1 MVNVRQ
7 THDYQHAVPADLGP
21 WLQRI
26 KENNPGLD
34 GHCDQALIEAVTSV
48 REAEADFA
56 ASSPQA
62 DALMP
67 AQGSSLGIG
76 LEMAE
81 ILSELGVGLE
91 GLRASI
97 LYRAVREQKMT
108 LVQVRRQFGREIAS
122 LIEKVLDM
130 AVITALRGEVPAQ
143 TLGHDSAYH
152 TAKVRE
158 MLVSIIDDVRVA
170 LLKLAERTC
179 AIRAVK
185 DAAPEKR
192 QAVAREVFDIYAPLA
207 RRLGIGHLKWE
218 LEDLAFRYMEP
229 DEYQQIARLL
239 AEKRSERQKYIAQM
253 IRTIEVELER
263 LGKKGEVTGRAKN
276 IYSIWRKMNRKD
288 IGFSQVYDIRAVRVL
303 VPTVSD
309 CYAVLGIV
317 HSKWRNIPNEFDDYI
332 ASPKE
337 NGYRSLHTAVIGP
350 GRKVIEVQIRT
361 YEMHEEAEFGICAHW
376 HYKDGG
382 EHSSRTFDEKMAW
395 LRQVLEWHDSI
406 GDRAI
411 GNFLQEERGT
421 ERVYVFTPKGHVI
434 DLPNG
439 STPVDFAYHIH
450 SEVGHRCKGAK
461 INDRIAPLTYR
472 LKTADQVHIITGR
485 HAEPSRDWLN
495 RSLGYVKT
503 TRARS
508 KIQQWFKQQDRDQ
521 NIEAGRNALAG
532 EFHQLGLNI
541 DTVPTLVTSFA
552 RASEEDFFE
561 EIGSGQLEL
570 QTVIGVAQRA
580 KGIITDTL
588 NPAMQQAQ
596 RFGDSEHYLYGAG
609 DMTIHVAAC
618 CKPEPGQAVSGY
630 KTRGRGVSVHRK
642 DCGNLLSLQA
652 GEPLKV
658 LQLSWGSAPQKIF
671 PVTVVIKSY
680 DRSGLLRDVTGLI
693 DEMGIFIDALHTGA
707 SRGGIVN
714 VEITTEIDSIE
725 RLSKMLARL
734 RQIPNVIDVWR
745 KAG

>member
-1 MVNVRQ
+1 MVNIRQ
-7 THDYQHAVPADLGP
+7 SHDYEHAVPEDLEP

-34 GHCDQALIEAVTSV
+34 QHCDEALIAAVASV
-48 REAEADFA
+48 REAEIAFA
-56 ASSPQA
+56 ASPQA
-62 DALMP
+62 DAFTSTRI
-67 AQGSSLGIG
+67 SSLRVG

-91 GLRASI
+91 ALQASI
-97 LYRAVREQKMT
+97 LYRAVRENKTT
-108 LVQVRRQFGREIAS
+108 LAKVQRQFGPEIAS

-130 AVITALRGEVPAQ
+130 ALITALRGEVPAQ

-152 TAKVRE
+152 AAKVRE

-207 RRLGIGHLKWE
+207 HRLGIGHLKWE

-239 AEKRSERQKYIAQM
+239 AEKRRERQQYITEM
-253 IRTIEVELER
+253 IRTIESELER

-276 IYSIWRKMNRKD
+276 IYSIWRKMHRKD

-303 VPTVSD
+303 VPTITD

-376 HYKDGG
+376 HYKDSG
-382 EHSSRTFDEKMAW
+382 EQSSRTFEEKMAW

-406 GDRAI
+406 GDQAI
-411 GNFLQEERGT
+411 DNFLREERDT
-421 ERVYVFTPKGHVI
+421 DRVYVFTPKGHVI
-434 DLPNG
+434 DLPDG
-439 STPVDFAYHIH
+439 ATPVDFAYQVH
-450 SEVGHRCKGAK
+450 SEVGHHCKGAK
-461 INDRIAPLTYR
+461 INGQIVPLTYR
-472 LKTADQVHIITGR
+472 LKTADQVDIITGR
-485 HAEPSRDWLN
+485 HAGPSRDWLN
-495 RSLGYVKT
+495 SSLGFVKT
-503 TRARS
+503 TRAKS
-508 KIQQWFKQQDRDQ
+508 KIQQWFKQQDREQ
-521 NIEAGRNALAG
+521 NIEAGRSALAR
-532 EFHQLGLNI
+532 EFHQLGLNVE
-541 DTVPTLVTSFA
+541 TVSTLVASFA

-580 KGIITDTL
+580 SGVVSGVPH
-588 NPAMQQAQ
+588 PAMQHAQ
-596 RFGDSEHYLYGAG
+596 RFQDTEHHLYGAG
-609 DMTIHVAAC
+609 DMAMHVAAC
-618 CKPEPGQAVSGY
+618 CKPEPGQPVCGY

-642 DCGNLLSLQA
+642 DCGNLLSLQVS
-652 GEPLKV
+652 EPLKV
-658 LQLSWGSAPQKIF
+658 LQLSWGGRPQQVF

-680 DRSGLLRDVTGLI
+680 DRSGLLRDVTSLI
-693 DEMGIFIDALHTGA
+693 DELGIFIDALHTG
-707 SRGGIVN
+707 SSEGGIVN
-714 VEITTEIDSIE
+714 MELTAEIDNIE

-734 RQIPNVIDVWR
+734 RQIPNIIDVSR
-745 KAG
+745 KAE